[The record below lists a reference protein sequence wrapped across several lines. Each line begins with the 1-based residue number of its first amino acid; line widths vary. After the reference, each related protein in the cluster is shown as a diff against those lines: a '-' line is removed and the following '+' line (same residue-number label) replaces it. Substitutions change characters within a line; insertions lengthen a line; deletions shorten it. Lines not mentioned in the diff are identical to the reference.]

1 MGSNQCWLSKRIPS
15 LLFLSMRQC
24 NTIEHHGIKEE
35 FDYTHLFKTDDDSY
49 FNVDALYTELHT
61 SQWWRCG
68 CLLYKG
74 IKGSDGAGKDHD
86 YVGQC
91 KLVHYEV
98 HRELN
103 TSGRCVLKPILNSS
117 GFHDIAKEPALQFRK
132 RLLTGQSERGTF
144 MWSISNARRLKMR
157 RSVCWPNDVILI
169 LSCHQPLSS
178 RSIHINRTLQRKE
191 RALEINR
198 RMIS

>member
-1 MGSNQCWLSKRIPS
+1 MPRRRIWSGLIRKKFIMGSNQCWLSKRIPS

-49 FNVDALYTELHT
+49 FNIDALYTELHT
-61 SQWWRCG
+61 SQWWRWG

-98 HRELN
+98 HREAEYKWPLRVETN
-103 TSGRCVLKPILNSS
+103 LICFVDHLTYSS
-117 GFHDIAKEPALQFRK
+117 IFINWSHNQYVNFIDDEHCKLPYIYYYQLAKSAANWKYQK
-132 RLLTGQSERGTF
+132 N
-144 MWSISNARRLKMR
+144 I
-157 RSVCWPNDVILI
+157 
-169 LSCHQPLSS
+169 
-178 RSIHINRTLQRKE
+178 
-191 RALEINR
+191 
-198 RMIS
+198 MIKK